1 MGIYILHGLIL
12 AGYAVATVIYF
23 RHFWTKQPRSGFY
36 ASLCLVLA
44 LACHSAFLIARAVE
58 SSHAPFVG
66 LHESMSFFA
75 WLIAV
80 VYLFLERRFHDRS
93 LGVFVLPL
101 ILAAQT
107 ASTAFMSPVDPLP
120 PLLQSPWFN
129 FHVTASFLAYAAF
142 SFTFITGLLY
152 VMQMYYIHHRR
163 VGLVFSR
170 LPALGMLD
178 EMNLK
183 ATLIGWVFLSA
194 GIATGIW
201 WATAAWDSIM
211 PWLLDPKVL
220 CVMLTWV
227 IYTSQLI
234 TRYTVGWQGERAAII
249 SMAGF
254 ASVLLAYLGAGLWTN
269 LHIFD

>member
-1 MGIYILHGLIL
+1 M
-12 AGYAVATVIYF
+12 IYF

-36 ASLCLVLA
+36 ASLFLVLA
-44 LACHSAFLIARAVE
+44 LACHSVFLIARGVE

-80 VYLFLERRFHDRS
+80 VYLFLERRFRDRS

-101 ILAAQT
+101 VLAAQT
-107 ASTAFMSPVDPLP
+107 ASTALMSPVDPLP

-183 ATLIGWVFLSA
+183 ATLIGWVGHLHLPA
-194 GIATGIW
+194 GYPLYRGLGGRTGGHH
-201 WATAAWDSIM
+201 
-211 PWLLDPKVL
+211 LHGRVRL
-220 CVMLTWV
+220 
-227 IYTSQLI
+227 
-234 TRYTVGWQGERAAII
+234 RAA
-249 SMAGF
+249 
-254 ASVLLAYLGAGLWTN
+254 GLFRRRN
-269 LHIFD
+269 LDQSAHFRLIQENHRKNFPVHDGSQAMKR

>member
-12 AGYAVATVIYF
+12 AGYAVAAVIYF
-23 RHFWTKQPRSGFY
+23 RHFWTRQPRTGFY
-36 ASLCLVLA
+36 ASLYLVLA
-44 LACHSAFLIARAVE
+44 LACHSAFLITRAVE

-80 VYLFLERRFHDRS
+80 VYLFLERRFRDRS

-101 ILAAQT
+101 VLAAQA

-142 SFTFITGLLY
+142 FFSFITGMLY

-170 LPALGMLD
+170 LPALDMLD

-194 GIATGIW
+194 AILTGFW
-201 WATAAWDSIM
+201 WATAAWDSIT

-220 CVMLTWV
+220 CVMLTW
-227 IYTSQLI
+227 IIFTSQLV

>member
-12 AGYAVATVIYF
+12 VGFAVAMVMYF
-23 RHFWTKQPRSGFY
+23 RHFWTRQPRTGFY
-36 ASLCLVLA
+36 ASLYLIIALVFQSTFLVMR
-44 LACHSAFLIARAVE
+44 AFE

-66 LHESMSFFA
+66 LHESLSFFA
-75 WLIAV
+75 WLIAF
-80 VYLFLERRFHDRS
+80 VYLFLELRFRDRS

-101 ILAAQT
+101 VLVAQ
-107 ASTAFMSPVDPLP
+107 AVSTVFMSPVDPLP

-142 SFTFITGLLY
+142 SFSFITGLLY
-152 VMQMYYIHHRR
+152 IMQMYYIYHRR

-183 ATLIGWVFLSA
+183 ATLIGWIFLSA

-201 WATAAWDSIM
+201 WATTAWDSISS
-211 PWLLDPKVL
+211 WLMDPKVL
-220 CVMLTWV
+220 CVMMTWV
-227 IYTSQLI
+227 IYSSQLV
-234 TRYTVGWQGERAAII
+234 TRYTIGWQGERAAII
-249 SMAGF
+249 SIAGF
-254 ASVLLAYLGAGLWTN
+254 ASVLIAYIGAGLWTN